1 MQVLDDASDLF
12 SKFDHGVH
20 EILSQCGSA
29 NLAQIVFTALEWS
42 PLVNSL
48 ISTYI
53 KQPVLIMIS
62 AFEAIVRAG
71 TGMVSVFSL

>member
-1 MQVLDDASDLF
+1 MSNLF
-12 SKFDHGVH
+12 SKFDDGVH

-29 NLAQIVFTALEWS
+29 SLAQIVITALEWS

-53 KQPVLIMIS
+53 KQPVLILIS
-62 AFEAIVRAG
+62 ALEAIVRAG
-71 TGMVSVFSL
+71 TDMVS